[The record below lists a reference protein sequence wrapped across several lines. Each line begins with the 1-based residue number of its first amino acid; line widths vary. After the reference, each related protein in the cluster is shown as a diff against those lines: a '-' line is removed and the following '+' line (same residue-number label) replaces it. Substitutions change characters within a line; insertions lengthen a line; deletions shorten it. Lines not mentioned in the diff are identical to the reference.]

1 MTKLLIQ
8 NQYDPM
14 SAAKQVLSLFAAKHK
29 FLKPVKVEDVQRY
42 ESEMLK
48 YMERAH
54 ADIIKEIDEKK
65 VLDDD
70 LNNRITDALNTFSKQ
85 FQDMMEG

>member
-1 MTKLLIQ
+1 M
-8 NQYDPM
+8 
-14 SAAKQVLSLFAAKHK
+14 
-29 FLKPVKVEDVQRY
+29 KPVKVEDVQRY